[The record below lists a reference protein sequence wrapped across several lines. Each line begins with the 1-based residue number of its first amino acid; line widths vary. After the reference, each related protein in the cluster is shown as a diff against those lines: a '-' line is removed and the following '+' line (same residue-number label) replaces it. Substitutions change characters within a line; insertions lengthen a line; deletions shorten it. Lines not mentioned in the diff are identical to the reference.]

1 MDKPNEIKRI
11 IVNGRKTGLLVVNR
25 GKKVPSP
32 IGIKIPGCA
41 IGLCFKTYEAL
52 EDYIHKDHPNDEIT
66 YETVVF
72 D

>member
-1 MDKPNEIKRI
+1 MDTPNEIKRI

-25 GKKVPSP
+25 GKDVESP
-32 IGIKIPGCA
+32 IGIRIPGCA

-52 EDYIHKDHPNDEIT
+52 ENYIHEDHPGDEIT